1 MAGNDPM
8 AANDPFTESPP
19 TGRRRGTWFYGWT
32 IVIIVS
38 VISFAGGVETN
49 PVLGVFQGP
58 MTEDFG
64 WSRAIYTLP
73 MSIGS
78 FLGGFGALLVGPIMD
93 RYGARWIMATA
104 ITLMGLTFVL
114 MAGVQELWH
123 HFALQIIG
131 RAVIASTFFMVVGV
145 VIPKWFVLMR
155 GRAVAFANLG
165 QRVGQIT
172 FPVMAERIL
181 LTSSWRTAWIAMG
194 ITVWVSSLLPTILF
208 LRRRP
213 EDRGELPDGV
223 DIRDTTGNR
232 RASQTRDASAVRE
245 VSFSRR
251 MALRT
256 PAFYLI
262 AGAISV
268 QSFITTSIHFHW
280 FSYLTDN
287 GVSSGVAVI
296 SLSLSPLISMPVS
309 IVAGLIAER
318 VPVQKLMAA
327 SYYMMALSITL
338 FLFADNTLIAYV
350 FGLMFGVS
358 TGILF
363 TVMNIVWSDYFGR
376 DAIGGIRGMVSPVHM
391 LSNSLG
397 PLTAAWSYDVTG
409 SYSLIFTITAILSA
423 VGGTLMI
430 FARRPRQAQVPSPL
444 RGEGED
450 EGDRGEG

>member
-19 TGRRRGTWFYGWT
+19 TGRRRRTWFYGWT

-145 VIPKWFVLMR
+145 VIPKWFILMR

-223 DIRDTTGNR
+223 DIRDATGNR

-309 IVAGLIAER
+309 IVAGFIAER

-350 FGLMFGVS
+350 FGLSVRCIHGH
-358 TGILF
+358 
-363 TVMNIVWSDYFGR
+363 
-376 DAIGGIRGMVSPVHM
+376 PVHRDEHRLERLLRAGRHRRHPGDGLPRAHAQQLARAAHRRM
-391 LSNSLG
+391 VVRRNRELLAHLHHHRDPERRRRHAHDLRAQAPPGSGPFSLEG
-397 PLTAAWSYDVTG
+397 
-409 SYSLIFTITAILSA
+409 
-423 VGGTLMI
+423 
-430 FARRPRQAQVPSPL
+430 RR
-444 RGEGED
+444 
-450 EGDRGEG
+450 